1 MPNNVSDID
10 LYGTADDLPF
20 NWLVAEITGYSLMS
34 GAGFIIALGVIILIL
49 AVLGKTE
56 RN

>member
-10 LYGTADDLPF
+10 LYGTADDLLF

-56 RN
+56 MH